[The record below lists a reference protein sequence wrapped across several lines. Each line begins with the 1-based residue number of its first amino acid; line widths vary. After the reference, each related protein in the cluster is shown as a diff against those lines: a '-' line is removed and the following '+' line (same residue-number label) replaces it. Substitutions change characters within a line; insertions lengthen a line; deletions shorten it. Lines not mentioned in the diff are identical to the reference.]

1 VTLSYGAVASDER
14 VRVEAA
20 FEANS
25 VFRIGRTAVIAPGLP
40 GAAPGTPGMLT
51 GAAFGL
57 ADGDVRRRAFA
68 ELVERLSAFE
78 AAFERPLHAVDSVEE
93 ARPRLAAPIVAPSA
107 LQHFDPRQ
115 RLPPYIDRSPDAGLR
130 TLVEGFELRTGAA
143 VLVPAL
149 AAFLTWR
156 PPPEETL
163 FLWPGATG
171 LAAGRAAEEA
181 IRRGLLEV
189 IERDACMLLWR
200 VRGAPRRLLP
210 SSLAPEP
217 LREVCST
224 LGLSVEL
231 YGVRT
236 GRLPGTVIAALS
248 TSRGDHLTCGSACGG
263 FDASTAGKA
272 LSEALALQWTA
283 RSFTDDA
290 VMASALPETSLAHVL
305 RAFWDGS
312 SVLANL
318 RSDATPAGAKT
329 EAEGP
334 GSLADLVIAAEEVFA
349 CPVIVVDV
357 TSRAARSSG
366 WYVARVIVPGAL
378 PRESDARV
386 AHLGG
391 PRLRSLLG
399 SEPLD
404 SPALETAPH
413 PFG

>member
-1 VTLSYGAVASDER
+1 MTLSYGAVASDQR

-20 FEANS
+20 FAATS

-40 GAAPGTPGMLT
+40 GGTPESPGMLT

-57 ADGDVRRRAFA
+57 DDDDVRRRAFA

-78 AAFERPLHAVDSVEE
+78 AAFERPMHAVGSVAE
-93 ARPRLAAPIVAPSA
+93 ARQRLAAPVVAPSA

-115 RLPPYIDRSPDAGLR
+115 RLPPYIDRSPDTGRR
-130 TLVEGFELRTGAA
+130 TLVEGFDARTGAA

-156 PPPEETL
+156 PPPGETL

-171 LAAGRAAEEA
+171 LAAGRTAEEA

-189 IERDACMLLWR
+189 IERDACMAVWR
-200 VRGAPRRLLP
+200 VRGAPRRRLP
-210 SSLAPEP
+210 SSLAPAP
-217 LREVCST
+217 LREVCGG

-231 YGVRT
+231 FGVRA

-248 TSRGDHLTCGSACGG
+248 TSRGGHLTCGSACGG
-263 FDASTAGKA
+263 FDAPTAGKA
-272 LSEALALQWTA
+272 LGEALALQWTA
-283 RSFTDDA
+283 RNVADDA
-290 VMASALPETSLAHVL
+290 VTPSAPPETSLAHVL
-305 RAFWDGS
+305 RAFRDGP
-312 SVLANL
+312 SVLAHL
-318 RSDATPAGAKT
+318 RGDATTAGAEG
-329 EAEGP
+329 EAESP
-334 GSLADLVIAAEEVFA
+334 GSLAELVVAAEEVFE

-357 TSRAARSSG
+357 TSQAARTSG

-391 PRLRSLLG
+391 PRVRSLLG

-404 SPALETAPH
+404 APALETSPH